1 MQSDVWH
8 SLTWNTSYRIQLKF
22 GFRGIKTF
30 IFTVIRVGGKGIP
43 LKDFELNTEIYM
55 YSSLPA
61 FYSKEGCANLHYF
74 FPSIYFGLFFYRN
87 YVYEIICRLPICLF
101 LPNPSKAAKKMRNN
115 RFLSLIKWGKPQ
127 TPNSKIT
134 EKNCWGQR
142 TVIHPG
148 KPLQQDQCGT
158 DPRRWVAYLGCELGQ
173 KKNIGYSKVEGEGAQ
188 RERRLH
194 EGPGKWLPRQHGEQE
209 GLNGRQ

>member
-1 MQSDVWH
+1 MRPAGGTLLRTRVSQFMNVLWRLPQH
-8 SLTWNTSYRIQLKF
+8 LLLKQPTPISQNLSPQAPAP
-22 GFRGIKTF
+22 GLPGARCHLPWLGRGY
-30 IFTVIRVGGKGIP
+30 
-43 LKDFELNTEIYM
+43 LCKDFELNTEIYM

-74 FPSIYFGLFFYRN
+74 FPSIYFGSFFYWN
-87 YVYEIICRLPICLF
+87 YIYEIICQLPICLF

-142 TVIHPG
+142 TAIHPG
-148 KPLQQDQCGT
+148 KPL
-158 DPRRWVAYLGCELGQ
+158 
-173 KKNIGYSKVEGEGAQ
+173 
-188 RERRLH
+188 
-194 EGPGKWLPRQHGEQE
+194 
-209 GLNGRQ
+209 